1 MAAAPQAEEAII
13 NEPIDMIRL
22 SLDDRVYVKC
32 RYGIAASNCL
42 EADRGRSP
50 SAPVLLLLPCRD
62 GSHPGRQVSVALR
75 YSAMYMCQVTVCR
88 CSIHGSVFVVQ
99 WADCFDQWRPPLS
112 CCLACPQP
120 AAFCILEP
128 TNPRSME

>member
-32 RYGIAASNCL
+32 RYGIAASDCL

-62 GSHPGRQVSVALR
+62 GSHPGRQAGVCRLALFGHVHVPGDGLPLQHTWQCFRCAVGRLLRSVATPTELLPGLP
-75 YSAMYMCQVTVCR
+75 SAC
-88 CSIHGSVFVVQ
+88 CSLH
-99 WADCFDQWRPPLS
+99 P
-112 CCLACPQP
+112 
-120 AAFCILEP
+120 
-128 TNPRSME
+128 